1 LRVVV
6 CEIGLRFY
14 WFKQEEVL
22 NLVTMLS
29 HRITE

>member
-1 LRVVV
+1 VVV
-6 CEIGLRFY
+6 WEIGLRFY
-14 WFKQEEVL
+14 WFKQEDFL